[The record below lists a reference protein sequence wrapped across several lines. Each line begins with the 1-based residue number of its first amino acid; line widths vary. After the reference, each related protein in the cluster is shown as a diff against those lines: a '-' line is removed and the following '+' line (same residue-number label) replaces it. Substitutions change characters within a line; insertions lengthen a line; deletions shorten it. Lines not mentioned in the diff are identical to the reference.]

1 MKSNLQDFE
10 VNIKIK
16 LAALWTAVTLC
27 YLYGDYF
34 ELYTPKKVEGLM
46 TGNNLLNTPTNL
58 FLAAVLLAI
67 PAVMVALSL
76 LLKPLINKWL
86 NIVFGL
92 FFTAIMLFLA
102 FDTYKY
108 EWYAFYVLLALVESC
123 LTSLIVWSA
132 WNWQKEN
139 IENKA

>member
-1 MKSNLQDFE
+1 
-10 VNIKIK
+10 
-16 LAALWTAVTLC
+16 LC

-46 TGNNLLNTPTNL
+46 SGNNLLNTPTNL
-58 FLAAVLLAI
+58 LLAAILLAI
-67 PAVMVALSL
+67 PALMVGLSL

-86 NIVFGL
+86 NIVFGI

-108 EWYAFYVLLALVESC
+108 EWYAFYVFLAIVESC
-123 LTSLIVWSA
+123 ITSIIVWYA

-139 IENKA
+139 TIN